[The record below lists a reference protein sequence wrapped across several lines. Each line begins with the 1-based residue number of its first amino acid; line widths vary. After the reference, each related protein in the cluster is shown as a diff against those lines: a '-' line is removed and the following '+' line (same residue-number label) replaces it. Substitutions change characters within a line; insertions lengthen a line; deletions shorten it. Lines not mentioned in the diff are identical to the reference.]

1 MLLETP
7 LRQPEQNRKTT
18 YVKYAQLHRLVLFFR
33 YTALIA
39 LWATFAIFLGKIL
52 IFGTAKNPD
61 KLSLEYVVIC
71 SIIMFW
77 SAIFSHHI
85 LEWDHLI
92 TSLRYPN
99 GRWRCHCNRC
109 HFRRR
114 HGNISVLQPRG
125 LHRVLANR
133 HTWAF
138 VPAVAS
144 FFMMLLS
151 TDASWRFLISLVV
164 LFAAGD
170 VVSYCVSKKTVMA
183 YRRGLNEP
191 LRQIHQPESSANRSE
206 NLFFD
211 ATKMPLEMAIA
222 GANAE
227 QLTEIK
233 PVDGDMQLSMNRIIL
248 PDGKQRITGWIKTT
262 FSENERQKT
271 QHIPFCPAF
280 ENLPQ
285 ASFEP
290 EGELDV
296 TIDAPVIMLHGMR
309 FDVKQTSPQT
319 ENDNNS
325 ITVHFVVEDRNTFI
339 R

>member
-1 MLLETP
+1 MPLETP
-7 LRQPEQNRKTT
+7 LHQPEQGRKVTH
-18 YVKYAQLHRLVLFFR
+18 VKYAQLHRLILFFR

-52 IFGTAKNPD
+52 IFGVAKNPD

-109 HFRRR
+109 RFRRR

-138 VPAVAS
+138 IPAVVS

-151 TDASWRFLISLVV
+151 TDAIWWFLVLLVI

-170 VVSYCVSKKTVMA
+170 VISYYISKKTVMA
-183 YRRGLNEP
+183 CRERLNEP
-191 LRQIHQPESSANRSE
+191 LQPIHHSKSAAVDRHSGDF
-206 NLFFD
+206 FFD

-222 GANAE
+222 EANAE
-227 QLTEIK
+227 QLTEIENSG
-233 PVDGDMQLSMNRIIL
+233 GDVHLSMNRVVL
-248 PDGKQRITGWIKTT
+248 PNGKQRYTGWIKTA
-262 FSENERQKT
+262 FAENQRQLT
-271 QHIPFCPAF
+271 QHISFCPAF
-280 ENLPQ
+280 ETLPQ
-285 ASFEP
+285 ASLEP

-296 TIDAPVIMLHGMR
+296 TIDPPIIMLHGMR
-309 FDVKQTSPQT
+309 FDVKRISPQI
-319 ENDNNS
+319 ENDDNS
-325 ITVHFVVEDRNTFI
+325 IIVHFVVVEN
-339 R
+339 